1 MYPTGAIQK
10 KVYEKVYR
18 KMTRNNLSL
27 LILFLLTLKIFLAL
41 KILHRKKVVENTA
54 DSGLLLK
61 DVLKSK
67 VHLFC
72 CSVAVV

>member
-1 MYPTGAIQK
+1 MQ
-10 KVYEKVYR
+10 
-18 KMTRNNLSL
+18 
-27 LILFLLTLKIFLAL
+27 FLLTLKIFRTL
-41 KILHRKKVVENTA
+41 KILYSKKVIENTA

-61 DVLKSK
+61 DVPKSK